1 MVDKRN
7 IREEEIKNIL
17 REDFFKEYDAT
28 PILGNVDFAVALPRS
43 DEGELFERKFFMW
56 AESKR
61 GTKED
66 IYASFIQL
74 ILTIGKEKTH
84 EKFLPPNYL
93 GAFDKEKIAF
103 IEFHHIIDVLYQ
115 TDFNWNVT
123 PSDHDTKEFKALY
136 QKLHGTL
143 AKNIAQ
149 FHVVKE
155 EKALRQFI
163 RKNFL
168 LGKKSSRLNI
178 TKNNYI
184 FVFQRWVEEVKPS
197 IAVDWNDIPN
207 TRVVDFFFADLIS
220 ADDYTRPGFDLAVV
234 LRGDIYQLLEE
245 FRIKTGK
252 RLFSEASFNDN
263 KEAYNR
269 FWNKYE
275 RPPRKEYIDIM
286 LERRERLIPM
296 DLRRYTGAFFTPPEW
311 VQKSQ
316 EYVEAELGE
325 NWQEEYYVWDCC
337 AGTGNLLYGLEKPYR
352 IWASTLD
359 EADVQVMHTRIK
371 EQSLNLLKKQVFKF
385 DFLNDSFDQLPDSL
399 LDIINDEGK
408 REHLLI
414 YINPPMGEAATTTT
428 KVGTGENK
436 KKIAR
441 DNRVFE
447 KYGKMIGGAANEIYA
462 LFLMRIYMEL
472 PGCRIGCFS
481 TLKEISSSN
490 FSKFRTIFKAKLGR
504 MFIVPGNTFDNVTGK
519 FPIGFLLWDTK
530 VKFDFKS
537 VLSDVYDEDEEAKTS
552 KVFFIPKHKGLIID
566 WLRQYYDKENT
577 KIAWLRIFGT
587 DVQNNDGICI
597 TSNPSP
603 NDFKKHMVVPITEY
617 NIIPF
622 CIYFSVRRSIE
633 DWWLIHRDQYLFPI
647 DGWQNDQQFQ
657 TDCLIYTIFH
667 ENNRVQCRY
676 GKNYWIPFSD
686 EEMKAQES
694 IQDNFMSDYIKGIK
708 RPTPLPEEG
717 WLFQTETSKS
727 VCGSSLKFSPDAS
740 AVRESA
746 LRLWQYY
753 HEHDGAIAEAS
764 YYDIRSFF
772 QGYIITAKG
781 EEKMNA
787 TSSDTKYNSLLA
799 DLKNKL
805 RALELQIEQ
814 KVYEYGFLLNDN
826 NRQLQN
832 QYLQDISD
840 NHEST
845 NEIIESDNKFS
856 NKGSL
861 AKVGKENNITEPIL
875 AKVLKPVGRKGNVN
889 ITVNINKFEKPVGAV
904 VLPGAGYNKDD
915 INDVI
920 KIKKVE

>member
-1 MVDKRN
+1 MVDKRK

-17 REDFFKEYDAT
+17 REDYFKEYDAT

-84 EKFLPPNYL
+84 EKYLPPNYL

-115 TDFNWNVT
+115 TDLNWNVT

-316 EYVEAELGE
+316 EYISAELGE

-337 AGTGNLLYGLEKPYR
+337 AGSGNLLYGLEKPYR

-359 EADVQVMHTRIK
+359 DGEVQVMRTRINEK
-371 EQSLNLLKKQVFKF
+371 SLNLLNKQVFKF

-399 LDIINDEGK
+399 LDIINNEEK
-408 REHLLI
+408 RKHLLI
-414 YINPPMGEAATTTT
+414 YINPPMGEAATSTT
-428 KVGTGENK
+428 KAGTGKNK
-436 KKIAR
+436 GKIAR
-441 DNRVFE
+441 ENAIYE
-447 KYGKMIGGAANEIYA
+447 KYGKMMGGAANEIYA
-462 LFLMRIYMEL
+462 LFLMRIYKEL
-472 PGCRIGCFS
+472 PGCKIGYFN
-481 TLKEISSSN
+481 TLKEMSAPN
-490 FSKFRTIFKAKLGR
+490 FAKFRYIFQVKYGK
-504 MFIVPGNTFDNVTGK
+504 MFIVPAYTFDNVTGN
-519 FPIGFLLWDTK
+519 FAIGFSLCDTAEHKLFKEISADTFDENENALSCKQLFAPPPKRLLM
-530 VKFDFKS
+530 
-537 VLSDVYDEDEEAKTS
+537 
-552 KVFFIPKHKGLIID
+552 D
-566 WLRQYYDKENT
+566 WLKTHHDKTHNR
-577 KIAWLRIFGT
+577 IAWLRMLGS
-587 DVQNNDGICI
+587 DVQNNDGVFI
-597 TSNPSP
+597 TSRPSKSDIEQRKTC
-603 NDFKKHMVVPITEY
+603 NITAY
-617 NIIPF
+617 NLIPL
-622 CIYFSVRRSIE
+622 CIYFSIRRCIA

-647 DGWQNDQQFQ
+647 DGWQNDEQFQ

-667 ENNRVQCRY
+667 ENNRIQCRD

-694 IQDNFMSDYIKGIK
+694 IQDNFMSDYIKGTK
-708 RPTPLPEEG
+708 RPTALPEEG
-717 WLFQTETSKS
+717 FLFQTAASKS
-727 VCGSSLKFSPDAS
+727 ACGTSLKFSPEAT

-746 LRLWQYY
+746 LKLWQYY
-753 HEHDGAIAEAS
+753 HEQDGAMAEAS
-764 YYDIRSFF
+764 YYDIRAHF
-772 QGYIITAKG
+772 QGFKITAKG

-787 TSSDTKYNSLLA
+787 TSSDIKYNSLLA
-799 DLKNKL
+799 DLKNKM
-805 RALELQIEQ
+805 RDLEKQIE
-814 KVYEYGFLLNDN
+814 KNVYEYGFLLNDN
-826 NRQLQN
+826 NRQLQI
-832 QYLQDISD
+832 QYLQDISE
-840 NHEST
+840 HYEST
-845 NEIIESDNKFS
+845 YEVIDSDKKYS
-856 NKGSL
+856 KKGSL
-861 AKVGKENNITEPIL
+861 AKNENENIITEPLL
-875 AKVLKPVGRKGNVN
+875 AKVLKPVGRKSNVK

-904 VLPGAGYNKDD
+904 VLSGAGNNKND

-920 KIKKVE
+920 EIKKE